1 MVFSSAAAVL
11 LRQPALRRGA
21 AGAASAGRATF
32 RTSAVPR
39 GGDHAPD
46 YVHAKHMYD
55 IQSVRS
61 CGVLGVGRRV
71 FGRGRARR
79 ARAGRPRRCGRFEA
93 RAESPVAQG
102 RRGRGDR
109 LRGRRRS
116 SPARRTRASPAS
128 GRHPPLSAILR
139 LPSAPRPRER
149 RRTHPAQR
157 CRAARRVDR
166 RARRASPGSACGRSA
181 DAKPAVRTPPATCR

>member
-1 MVFSSAAAVL
+1 MVFSSAAVL

-61 CGVLGVGRRV
+61 FWRP
-71 FGRGRARR
+71 RGWATCLREGKGTPRAR
-79 ARAGRPRRCGRFEA
+79 G
-93 RAESPVAQG
+93 
-102 RRGRGDR
+102 
-109 LRGRRRS
+109 
-116 SPARRTRASPAS
+116 SPAAM
-128 GRHPPLSAILR
+128 
-139 LPSAPRPRER
+139 
-149 RRTHPAQR
+149 
-157 CRAARRVDR
+157 
-166 RARRASPGSACGRSA
+166 
-181 DAKPAVRTPPATCR
+181 